1 MASSLPPL
9 VPVPFAEAIAW
20 ARARGVVLPDIYYGQ
35 LQGVAR
41 AKAFS
46 VAGITKLDQLL
57 LVHESVTDALSTGQT
72 FAEWKKIVLAQDSG
86 LGAMPMHRLD
96 NIFRTNIQSD
106 YARGRCEQQGRN
118 KERFPW
124 LLYDAVN
131 DSRTRPAHAAM
142 DGFIARHDDPIW
154 SKWRPPCGYRCRCRL
169 ISLTEKQA
177 QKYID
182 ADARRLGNDK
192 PQDHLW
198 GLTYAQARSRAISE
212 GPDDGWDYDVC
223 QECGGSQLDH
233 CSGATR
239 GIEQA
244 TDDRIRTL
252 HEVAGTPGGQALSDA
267 AIPELTAARDAA
279 VNAASAPP
287 LSPPLRFFGD
297 GVNFTGEDLAAA
309 LRGIAPERAEALLTF
324 LDRSNVSTIFA
335 TKSTIVKGG
344 TDALASKVSK
354 ALPHARWYKEDFY
367 RGKDCAGF
375 TGPKLDHVV
384 IKIKRKDLAVDPEKV
399 KKAVEGIIGR
409 STKVSQNNLP
419 FSFSSAP
426 SLTES
431 ESQFVTWLHEIGHQV
446 SCKLGRNGRLA
457 GAPAFTAYSK
467 TTQLEWIAE
476 TFVAHL
482 VSPSTVQTLY
492 PEIAGY
498 FDRLWDSLYDRIK

>member
-20 ARARGVVLPDIYYGQ
+20 AKARGVVLPDVYYGQ
-35 LQGVAR
+35 LQGFAR

-57 LVHESVTDALSTGQT
+57 LVHESLNNAIGTGQT
-72 FAEWKKIVLAQDSG
+72 FAEWKQVVLAQGAG
-86 LGAMPMHRLD
+86 LGDMPMHRLD

-106 YARGRCEQQGRN
+106 YARGRCEQQRRN

-154 SKWRPPCGYRCRCRL
+154 AKWRPPCGYRCRCRL

-177 QKYID
+177 QRYID

-212 GPDDGWDYDVC
+212 GPDAGWDYDIC

-244 TDDRIRTL
+244 TDDRLRAL
-252 HEVAGTPGGQALSDA
+252 HEVAGTPGGQALADA
-267 AIPELTAARDAA
+267 VEPELIADLKETTKPRDLFGWDDTVREKLHAAHFAD
-279 VNAASAPP
+279 
-287 LSPPLRFFGD
+287 FE
-297 GVNFTGEDLAAA
+297 NFEG
-309 LRGIAPERAEALLTF
+309 
-324 LDRSNVSTIFA
+324 
-335 TKSTIVKGG
+335 
-344 TDALASKVSK
+344 
-354 ALPHARWYKEDFY
+354 Y
-367 RGKDCAGF
+367 R
-375 TGPKLDHVV
+375 P
-384 IKIKRKDLAVDPEKV
+384 
-399 KKAVEGIIGR
+399 
-409 STKVSQNNLP
+409 
-419 FSFSSAP
+419 
-426 SLTES
+426 
-431 ESQFVTWLHEIGHQV
+431 
-446 SCKLGRNGRLA
+446 
-457 GAPAFTAYSK
+457 
-467 TTQLEWIAE
+467 
-476 TFVAHL
+476 
-482 VSPSTVQTLY
+482 
-492 PEIAGY
+492 
-498 FDRLWDSLYDRIK
+498 FDRLAQKETYKQLGYDALPTELSSADFDAMDSPGPVLWRAVAEPSQRDDFFTGDTHFPGLGIYGNGTYTVYGEGAEAVTRNYGESRWRMKLKPTARICDKSTYNSLVEKYDALLEKAKSDGMDEFTYFAYKEELKNPVYLLSREGYDGYYIHVGDPEEAPPYFVLLNRGAVYATR

>member
-1 MASSLPPL
+1 MQPL

-20 ARARGVVLPDIYYGQ
+20 AKARGVVLPDVYYGQ
-35 LQGVAR
+35 LQGLAR

-46 VAGITKLDQLL
+46 VAGITKLDQIL

-72 FAEWKKIVLAQDSG
+72 FAEWKKSVLAQYSG
-86 LGAMPMHRLD
+86 LGTMPMHRLD

-142 DGFIARHDDPIW
+142 DGFIARYDDPIW

-212 GPDDGWDYDVC
+212 GPDDGWDYDIC

-239 GIEQA
+239 GVEQA
-244 TDDRIRTL
+244 TDDRLRTL
-252 HEVAGTPGGQALSDA
+252 HEVAGTPGGQALSDDVLPLILSA
-267 AIPELTAARDAA
+267 LDEL
-279 VNAASAPP
+279 
-287 LSPPLRFFGD
+287 
-297 GVNFTGEDLAAA
+297 LAAA
-309 LRGIAPERAEALLTF
+309 NP
-324 LDRSNVSTIFA
+324 
-335 TKSTIVKGG
+335 
-344 TDALASKVSK
+344 
-354 ALPHARWYKEDFY
+354 
-367 RGKDCAGF
+367 
-375 TGPKLDHVV
+375 
-384 IKIKRKDLAVDPEKV
+384 
-399 KKAVEGIIGR
+399 
-409 STKVSQNNLP
+409 
-419 FSFSSAP
+419 
-426 SLTES
+426 
-431 ESQFVTWLHEIGHQV
+431 
-446 SCKLGRNGRLA
+446 
-457 GAPAFTAYSK
+457 
-467 TTQLEWIAE
+467 TT
-476 TFVAHL
+476 
-482 VSPSTVQTLY
+482 
-492 PEIAGY
+492 
-498 FDRLWDSLYDRIK
+498 